1 MSDLAKALL
10 TYQANATASLK
21 PCITIEDLEYKGPK
35 NICVVAVK
43 TRIQIRHG
51 VRVGHFE
58 FMENVLPRTVEY
70 EDV

>member
-35 NICVVAVK
+35 NICV
-43 TRIQIRHG
+43 
-51 VRVGHFE
+51 F
-58 FMENVLPRTVEY
+58 
-70 EDV
+70 DVNSLQLY